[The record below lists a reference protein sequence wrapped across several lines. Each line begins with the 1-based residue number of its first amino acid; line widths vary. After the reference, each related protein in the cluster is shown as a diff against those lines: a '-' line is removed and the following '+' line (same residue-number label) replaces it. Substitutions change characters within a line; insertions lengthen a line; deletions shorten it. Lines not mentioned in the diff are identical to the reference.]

1 MPRPRGRSG
10 KISISTRYARE
21 TGLPLRPVTVVQ
33 EDGTAPPGDGLL
45 RQWPRPAAGVH
56 KHYGY
61 AFQWFALSALIL
73 GLYAWFQ
80 LIRPRRARQRQMPEP
95 LGMTVHGV
103 ATPDLSDPRE
113 VERSR
118 TLRGRVRMLLVLL
131 VCAAPVIASYL
142 TYFVIRPEG
151 RSNYGTLILPTR
163 GLPALALRTLDG
175 VEVPAAHA
183 ARPVAAGGGGAFVLR
198 RGLPGPALHAAP
210 AARDARPRTRP
221 PRQGLVRHRRRP
233 GGGTA
238 ARRRRGRPG
247 DDGAARRPRGARRAG
262 WRRPRGRRWKT
273 TSTSSTPWASG

>member
-1 MPRPRGRSG
+1 MYEFDAAASG
-10 KISISTRYARE
+10 PIRQNLDLDGYARE
-21 TGLPLRPVTVVQ
+21 TGLPLRPLTLVQ

-45 RQWPRPAAGVH
+45 RQWSRPAAGVH

-61 AFQWFALSALIL
+61 AFQWFSLSALIL

-80 LIRPRRARQRQMPEP
+80 LIRPHRARQRQMPEP

-163 GLPALALRTLDG
+163 ATARARPAHAGRRRSAG
-175 VEVPAAHA
+175 PHA
-183 ARPVAAGGGGAFVLR
+183 ARPVAAGGDGAFVLR
-198 RGLPGPALHAAP
+198 RGLPGQALHAAP
-210 AARDARPRTRP
+210 
-221 PRQGLVRHRRRP
+221 
-233 GGGTA
+233 TA
-238 ARRRRGRPG
+238 
-247 DDGAARRPRGARRAG
+247 
-262 WRRPRGRRWKT
+262 
-273 TSTSSTPWASG
+273 